1 MLFRSVASHHPLV
14 ARDADDREHRPSR
27 ADEAVQRWRIA
38 GAQML
43 LSGHVHEPG
52 VLQPL
57 PGLWACRAG
66 TAVSHRLRHGSPNS
80 LVVLTV
86 EASGAAVGGMA
97 RFAARWDYDEASTE
111 FVCVSRQTVGQ
122 GEWLAV

>member
-1 MLFRSVASHHPLV
+1 
-14 ARDADDREHRPSR
+14 
-27 ADEAVQRWRIA
+27 
-38 GAQML
+38 
-43 LSGHVHEPG
+43 

-80 LVVLTV
+80 LIMLTV

-97 RFAARWDYDEASTE
+97 RYAARWDYDVASAE
-111 FVCVSRQTVGQ
+111 FLCVFRQAVGT
-122 GEWLAV
+122 G

>member
-1 MLFRSVASHHPLV
+1 MASHHPLV

-27 ADEAVQRWRIA
+27 ADEAVQRWRTA

-80 LVVLTV
+80 VVVLSV
-86 EASGAAVGGMA
+86 EASGAVSAGWA
-97 RFAARWDYDEASTE
+97 RDAARWDYDAESGE
-111 FVCVSRQTVGQ
+111 FVCVERQLVGERA
-122 GEWLAV
+122 GTAG

>member
-1 MLFRSVASHHPLV
+1 MS
-14 ARDADDREHRPSR
+14 RDPTDRAHRPHR
-27 ADEAVQRWRIA
+27 ADEAVQRWRTA

-86 EASGAAVGGMA
+86 EASGTAVGGWA
-97 RFAARWDYDEASTE
+97 RYAARWDYDQAAGE
-111 FVCVSRQTVGQ
+111 FVCVLRQAVGA
-122 GEWLAV
+122 L